1 VIRFRLRKPGK
12 VELVVRADSSACK
25 IVGRKRVRGHAGRNR
40 VPFNGRVNGRPLAAG
55 KYTITVVV
63 VRGGHR
69 TQVGTLAVEIVSS
82 GRRLTRAQQHRA
94 GDYKLL
100 RGRLLLRL
108 DVDPRRVRRP
118 VR

>member
-1 VIRFRLRKPGK
+1 MIRFRLRKPGK

-69 TQVGTLAVEIVSS
+69 TQVGTLAVEIV
-82 GRRLTRAQQHRA
+82 
-94 GDYKLL
+94 
-100 RGRLLLRL
+100 
-108 DVDPRRVRRP
+108 
-118 VR
+118 